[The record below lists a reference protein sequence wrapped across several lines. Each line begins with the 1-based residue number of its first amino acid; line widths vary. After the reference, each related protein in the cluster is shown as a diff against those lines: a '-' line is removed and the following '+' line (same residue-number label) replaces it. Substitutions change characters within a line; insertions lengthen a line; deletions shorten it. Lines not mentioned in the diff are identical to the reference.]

1 MKLKPLVLLSALI
14 LGVGALFRLSYLN
27 SLPVFADEAI
37 YVRWAQV
44 MQAEPSLRFLPL
56 SDGKQPFYMWALIP
70 VLKIIADPL
79 IAGRALSAL
88 GALGTITGV
97 GLLAF
102 LLFNNKRIGLLAAAL
117 WAVLPYP
124 VFFERMALVDALL
137 VLFTVWYVVC
147 ILVSI
152 AHQRLDMALIA
163 GFFAGFAWLTKS
175 PAVFALGLLPSLSV
189 FLPKYNRRN
198 IITACGLGFAA
209 GLIAFGMYNILR
221 LGPEFHMI
229 ALRNKDYV
237 YPLSR
242 FLNKPLD
249 PLIPHLKDT
258 YSFYLYFITP
268 VGLLLAIW
276 GLFAERKSHLRERLI
291 LGLWWLV
298 PVFTQSVIAKTFT
311 ARYLLFTAPFACLL
325 VAHAL
330 SHIGDRTPR
339 HRLLIAGLALVV
351 IPSLYLDVLY
361 LFRPSD
367 APLPRIERAGYLEEW
382 TAGTGLASVS
392 SVIRSQAASGPVVV
406 GSEGFFGTPFDAL
419 GMYLND
425 VRNVRV
431 VGVGVWIDSVH
442 EKLISALDENKVFLV
457 VNSSRFHGRPEDLG
471 LKLIGSY
478 PKADP
483 PDRELEF
490 LLFFEVLPRK

>member
-175 PAVFALGLLPSLSV
+175 PAIFILGLSPGLLV
-189 FLPKYNRRN
+189 FLPDFKK
-198 IITACGLGFAA
+198 ITLLRGVFHLIVAFV
-209 GLIAFGMYNILR
+209 IAFGMYNILR
-221 LGPEFHMI
+221 LGPEFHQI
-229 ALRNKDYV
+229 ALRNADYV
-237 YPLSR
+237 YTLAEALR
-242 FLNKPLD
+242 GPLD
-249 PLIPHLKDT
+249 PLVPHLKDT
-258 YSFYLYFITP
+258 FAFFVYFITP
-268 VGLLLAIW
+268 IGLLFSVWGIFEGQRHHLKQRLVLTAFWLAPI
-276 GLFAERKSHLRERLI
+276 FVQA
-291 LGLWWLV
+291 
-298 PVFTQSVIAKTFT
+298 FIAKGFT
-311 ARYLLFTAPFACLL
+311 ARYLLFTVPYAVILM
-325 VAHAL
+325 AHAFEHL
-330 SHIGDRTPR
+330 GQKTSH
-339 HRLLIAGLALVV
+339 HRLSLAATGLVILIAIGLNIAL
-351 IPSLYLDVLY
+351 I
-361 LFRPSD
+361 SD
-367 APLPRIERAGYLEEW
+367 PAAVPLPRIERSGYLEEW
-382 TAGTGLASVS
+382 TAGQGLRLV
-392 SVIRSQAASGPVVV
+392 SQAIRAAAAAGPVVV
-406 GSEGFFGTPFDAL
+406 GSEGFFGTPHDGLAL
-419 GMYLND
+419 YLND
-425 VRNVRV
+425 LPQVRV
-431 VGVGVWIDSVH
+431 IGVGVWIDSVH
-442 EKLISALDENKVFLV
+442 EKLTNALVDNQVFLV
-457 VNSSRFHGRPEDLG
+457 VNSTRFHADPHATPG
-471 LKLIGSY
+471 LQLLSSY
-478 PKADP
+478 PKAVR
-483 PDRELEF
+483 PDGSREE
-490 LLFFEVLPRK
+490 LLFFRVTSP

>member
-1 MKLKPLVLLSALI
+1 M
-14 LGVGALFRLSYLN
+14 
-27 SLPVFADEAI
+27 
-37 YVRWAQV
+37 
-44 MQAEPSLRFLPL
+44 
-56 SDGKQPFYMWALIP
+56 
-70 VLKIIADPL
+70 
-79 IAGRALSAL
+79 
-88 GALGTITGV
+88 
-97 GLLAF
+97 
-102 LLFNNKRIGLLAAAL
+102 L
-117 WAVLPYP
+117 WAVLPYA
-124 VFFERMALVDALL
+124 VFFDRLALSDSLMTMFVVWAFC
-137 VLFTVWYVVC
+137 LFF
-147 ILVSI
+147 IAVSRL
-152 AHQRLDMALIA
+152 RLDFAMLSGFAL
-163 GFFAGFAWLTKS
+163 GGAWLTKS

-249 PLIPHLKDT
+249 PMIPHLKDT